1 MMKTVRIV
9 LNESNGSAANKM
21 SHLLSATHATQ
32 EWWRGKDGEG
42 TRNQECGEV
51 DLGSNYN

>member
-42 TRNQECGEV
+42 TRDQGCGEV